1 MSPDL
6 RPFKRFAAGIA
17 AVALSLAV
25 LAGCGSDGS
34 SFNDD
39 LRAALGP
46 ELADCLE
53 DNLDDEVIDALNDEG
68 VNFDVMNEATADA
81 YAAALTV
88 CQP

>member
-6 RPFKRFAAGIA
+6 HPTTRLLAAIA
-17 AVALSLAV
+17 TLVLSLSV

-34 SFNDD
+34 SLNDD
-39 LRAALGP
+39 LRVALGDQ
-46 ELADCLE
+46 LADCLE
-53 DNLDDEVIDALNDEG
+53 DNLDDEVIDSLNDEG
-68 VNFDVMNEATADA
+68 IDFDVMTEATADA

>member
-6 RPFKRFAAGIA
+6 QPTRRFLAGIA
-17 AVALSLAV
+17 AVALSVTV
-25 LAGCGSDGS
+25 LVGCGGGGS
-34 SFNDD
+34 SLNDD
-39 LRAALGP
+39 LRAALGD
-46 ELADCLE
+46 ELADCLD

-68 VNFDVMNEATADA
+68 IDFDVMSEATSDA

>member
-6 RPFKRFAAGIA
+6 SPARRVLAGVTA
-17 AVALSLAV
+17 LGLSVAF
-25 LAGCGSDGS
+25 LAGCGGGET

-39 LRAALGP
+39 LRAALGDD
-46 ELADCLE
+46 LADCLE
-53 DNLDDEVIDALNDEG
+53 DNLDDEIIDSLNEEG
-68 VNFDVMNEATADA
+68 IDFDVMTEATADA

>member
-6 RPFKRFAAGIA
+6 TSTRRLLAGIA
-17 AVALSLAV
+17 AAALSLAV

-34 SFNDD
+34 SLNDD
-39 LRAALGP
+39 LRAALGD

-53 DNLDDEVIDALNDEG
+53 ENLDDEVIDQLNDEG
-68 VNFDVMNEATADA
+68 IDFDVMTEATADA

>member
-6 RPFKRFAAGIA
+6 HPTKRFFAGIGT
-17 AVALSLAV
+17 VVLALSV

-34 SFNDD
+34 SLNDD
-39 LRAALGP
+39 LRAALGDQ
-46 ELADCLE
+46 LADCLD
-53 DNLDDEVIDALNDEG
+53 DNLDDEIIDSLNEEG
-68 VNFDVMNEATADA
+68 IDFDVMTEATADA